1 MMKSKGSLLILIGC
15 LPLAVLSLR
24 CYTCM
29 FPAISPLDCLKFPQ
43 ECPVGQRCI
52 ASTAVGVKGSMSI
65 VLYER
70 SCALPLQ
77 CDLSGQKHA
86 AGINFN
92 YTNECCDT
100 DLCNTAAPI
109 SSPRWTGAVL
119 RLCGLAL
126 LLQLG

>member
-1 MMKSKGSLLILIGC
+1 
-15 LPLAVLSLR
+15 
-24 CYTCM
+24 M

-109 SSPRWTGAVL
+109 TN
-119 RLCGLAL
+119 L
-126 LLQLG
+126 LYFLL

>member
-1 MMKSKGSLLILIGC
+1 MLGNSECVLFLMKIQTTS
-15 LPLAVLSLR
+15 VRTR

-52 ASTAVGVKGSMSI
+52 ASKAVGVKGSVSI

-77 CDLSGQKHA
+77 CDLSGEKHA

-92 YTNECCDT
+92 YTSECCDT

-109 SSPRWTGAVL
+109 TN
-119 RLCGLAL
+119 L
-126 LLQLG
+126 LYF